1 MIYELDMGIRL
12 AYCVV
17 FYTWKR
23 SMSFQQKGRNSGS
36 HQNYGLLD
44 ETTKRDVTVTN

>member
-36 HQNYGLLD
+36 HLFYGLD
-44 ETTKRDVTVTN
+44 KTAKRDVTVTN